1 MDNYSKNRLKLFNK
15 IDESSVV
22 VLFAGKAPQKRG
34 DEDYP
39 FSPDRNFY
47 YITGLDKQN
56 QFIML
61 SKINQ
66 EIKSTLYIERDNGN
80 LAKWVGANITID
92 EINRISDFDEIKYI
106 DEFEEDFSSF
116 IFKNDVKNIYLDL
129 ERRNINTPFNEG
141 ISFANKVRDNYPHIT
156 IKNIYP
162 IFAQLRKI
170 KEDYELVLMQKAMD
184 ITTKGIEAMMKI
196 ASPGMYEYEIEAYF
210 DFVLKRH
217 GVKHKAFETI
227 AASGKNGTVL
237 HYTENNSKTKDGDL
251 ILFDVGAQFGWY
263 NGDITRT
270 FPVNGKFTSIQKKIY
285 NIVLSGQQNVID
297 SIKPGVPFRNLNEI
311 LKAHYLEEL
320 SKLGI
325 AKSMEDVQKYY
336 YHNVSHML
344 GAETHDI
351 GRNNEGLLEEGM
363 VITVEPGLY
372 IDEMEIGIRIEDDVL
387 VTKDGCVVMTQD
399 MIKTVEDIE
408 DFMAKE

>member
-285 NIVLSGQQNVID
+285 NIVLSGQQKVID

>member
-15 IDESSVV
+15 LDESSVV

-66 EIKSTLYIERDNGN
+66 ETKSTLYIERDNGD

-92 EINRISDFDEIKYI
+92 AIKLISDFDKIKYI

-116 IFKNDVKNIYLDL
+116 IFKNDVENIYLDL
-129 ERRNINTPFNEG
+129 ERRNINTPINEG
-141 ISFANKVRDNYPHIT
+141 IGFATKVRDNYPHIT

-170 KEDYELVLMQKAMD
+170 KEDYELVLMKKAMD

-270 FPVNGKFTSIQKKIY
+270 FPVNGKFTNIQKKIY
-285 NIVLSGQQNVID
+285 NIVLSGQLKVIE

-363 VITVEPGLY
+363 VLTVEPGLY

-408 DFMAKE
+408 AFMAKE

>member
-15 IDESSVV
+15 LDESSVV

-66 EIKSTLYIERDNGN
+66 ETKSTLYIERDNGN
-80 LAKWVGANITID
+80 LAKWIGANITID
-92 EINRISDFDEIKYI
+92 EIKLISDFDEIKYI

-116 IFKNDVKNIYLDL
+116 IFKNDVENIYLDL
-129 ERRNINTPFNEG
+129 ERRNINTPINEG
-141 ISFANKVRDNYPHIT
+141 ISFATKVRDNYPHIT

-227 AASGKNGTVL
+227 AASGKNGTIL

-285 NIVLSGQQNVID
+285 NIVLSGQLKVIE

-363 VITVEPGLY
+363 VLTVEPGLY

-408 DFMAKE
+408 AFMAKE